1 MTGQIPKDRRHIDY
15 IQQIFL
21 GYDACEKKKNM
32 TCIVQGGCYFRC
44 KSNDFKLEEK
54 QKKQLAYDSSNKWWW
69 ENK

>member
-1 MTGQIPKDRRHIDY
+1 MMLMK
-15 IQQIFL
+15 
-21 GYDACEKKKNM
+21 KKKNM
-32 TCIVQGGCYFRC
+32 TCIVQGACYFRC